1 MKKCKFIYKFKKIL
15 ISIMCI
21 ITLFFAMPVKAS
33 AGVIESFFDVVCLI
47 PDLIM
52 TGLNGLL
59 GYNDKKTY
67 IDVNYKGLDVNG
79 GTGGRIYNFD
89 VTPADI
95 FRSGMKEEVLYST
108 LINKGRDSEDLD
120 ENGNAKSDGTY
131 HFSAVWKPMESNIKD
146 ENGNDIFIVYEG
158 SDPYSA
164 YTNNKYIIKC
174 SYNSDVF
181 NDLKENA
188 KLNGARDEYFI
199 PTEYLLE
206 NYKEEMKNYGIDTE
220 NLADAVF
227 YQTYSGDKYKDD
239 TRTILPLLNA
249 NFFAKSFDDKNDS
262 AGILQPVISYIYKS
276 LTKFVIIA
284 MLVVLL
290 YIGIRIIISSAVTE
304 QSKYKQLL
312 VDWFIGLCLVFC
324 MHIIMSFI
332 MSVNQLIVNTLGDT
346 SADNYY
352 ISLSSM
358 DGDGNK
364 NKGWNKVFENNNLK
378 IANFA
383 ADKLERID
391 GLKSFA
397 INENGCITDSKKFQK
412 ELTDKGLTSL
422 PLDARIY
429 KEPSKLTTFRT
440 GEEGDVWADKV
451 IYRCNIVEYI
461 RTCTTVDTDYVAYI
475 KHNGNETKIEYDGT
489 IKDEKNNDEES
500 DDEESDDEKVYTGT
514 FYAYIL
520 MYIIIT
526 IETMIFVIKYI
537 KRVIYLAFLTMIAP
551 LIALMYPMD
560 KVGDGK
566 AQTFNMWFKEYLFNS
581 LLQPLHLLIYT
592 IFIVGATDLAH
603 SHCIYAIGFYAFM
616 LFAEGFFKKM
626 FGFDK
631 ANMPKGLG
639 SPLAA
644 GMSMKAFD
652 AITGLGPPGSP
663 GSKKG
668 GSTDSNPGGKIKR
681 AKAKFG
687 TSNSGM
693 PSSSGGSGG
702 SGMPSSSGGSGMPF
716 SSSDSGMPSSSG
728 GSGILSGLGNK
739 IKNGASAISAT
750 TTFGMGKQAI
760 NRKKSSLVRAI
771 TGGKTGNFKNAL
783 KEHKLDMAKTAG
795 RTGLKIANRAAGTA
809 AGTLLG
815 LTSGVIGAAVTGDSS
830 YLTKGITTGAA
841 TGFNRS
847 KNVESWIARE
857 NEENKKMYASENV
870 AYAAQMSKEQ
880 FMKDNYKYFDS
891 LPDSKR
897 QNLLETLE
905 TFTPY
910 MDFKDTSQLEAMDA
924 IYQENKSDMSLED
937 IYNSSQDAKT
947 WGDLTDSSRRS
958 DYEKYLANEERKNIE
973 AKDVT
978 YTKDELDKEIE
989 AQRNA
994 EEERIRS
1001 KYEPKIKMKY
1011 DIKSDSEAKK
1021 LEIAMNKALS
1031 DMSKIDFKER
1041 AEGEIRNRKI
1051 DEISMERARQKSKMT
1066 QSYQNKMK

>member
-1 MKKCKFIYKFKKIL
+1 MLTHNKMIRFIQLKFGSSEHNEIL
-15 ISIMCI
+15 KLLEPG
-21 ITLFFAMPVKAS
+21 TNTFNKELLKAYLMNQKLQGKYNGIVPEPS
-33 AGVIESFFDVVCLI
+33 ESDNFV
-47 PDLIM
+47 
-52 TGLNGLL
+52 LL
-59 GYNDKKTY
+59 
-67 IDVNYKGLDVNG
+67 
-79 GTGGRIYNFD
+79 
-89 VTPADI
+89 VTD
-95 FRSGMKEEVLYST
+95 
-108 LINKGRDSEDLD
+108 
-120 ENGNAKSDGTY
+120 
-131 HFSAVWKPMESNIKD
+131 
-146 ENGNDIFIVYEG
+146 
-158 SDPYSA
+158 
-164 YTNNKYIIKC
+164 YTEFTQNNKKYI
-174 SYNSDVF
+174 SDISTKKV
-181 NDLKENA
+181 E
-188 KLNGARDEYFI
+188 
-199 PTEYLLE
+199 
-206 NYKEEMKNYGIDTE
+206 
-220 NLADAVF
+220 
-227 YQTYSGDKYKDD
+227 
-239 TRTILPLLNA
+239 RTILPLLDA
-249 NFFAKSFDDKNDS
+249 NFFSQKNSNDQNNSARILKGTISTVYSNLAKFS
-262 AGILQPVISYIYKS
+262 IL
-276 LTKFVIIA
+276 L
-284 MLVVLL
+284 MMVVLL
-290 YIGIRIIISSAVTE
+290 YIGIRIIISTTSESQA
-304 QSKYKQLL
+304 KYKELL
-312 VDWFIGLCLVFC
+312 VGWFIGLCLIFF
-324 MHIIMSFI
+324 MHVIMSFI
-332 MSVNQLIVNTLGDT
+332 SQFNELIVNTLGSSNVDE
-346 SADNYY
+346 YY
-352 ISLSSM
+352 ITVSDLDNDGWKNILNSSNSKIKYFVAEKL
-358 DGDGNK
+358 DYNLTFSDLKEFEINGNGETIT
-364 NKGWNKVFENNNLK
+364 NKWEKQGENNSTVKVNARLYK
-378 IANFA
+378 KD
-383 ADKLERID
+383 ADYIL
-391 GLKSFA
+391 
-397 INENGCITDSKKFQK
+397 
-412 ELTDKGLTSL
+412 
-422 PLDARIY
+422 Y
-429 KEPSKLTTFRT
+429 K
-440 GEEGDVWADKV
+440 
-451 IYRCNIVEYI
+451 CNIIEYM
-461 RTCTTVDTDYVAYI
+461 RTCISVDSDYVEEL
-475 KHNGNETKIEYDGT
+475 KHQSDGSVKINTDASSSDEEDDN
-489 IKDEKNNDEES
+489 DEKNM
-500 DDEESDDEKVYTGT
+500 GT
-514 FYAYIL
+514 VFFGYAVLYIML
-520 MYIIIT
+520 V
-526 IETMIFVIKYI
+526 IETVTFVVKYL

-581 LLQPLHLLIYT
+581 LLQPLHLLLYT
-592 IFIVGATDLAH
+592 IFIVGAEDLVH

-644 GMSMKAFD
+644 GMSMKMFD

-668 GSTDSNPGGKIKR
+668 GNSDSTSGGKIKR

-687 TSNSGM
+687 TDDPGM
-693 PSSSGGSGG
+693 PLSSGGPGIPLG
-702 SGMPSSSGGSGMPF
+702 SG
-716 SSSDSGMPSSSG
+716 DSGMPSSSG
-728 GSGILSGLGNK
+728 GSKMPFGSGGSKMPSSSGGIKSG
-739 IKNGASAISAT
+739 ISSA
-750 TTFGMGKQAI
+750 FGIGRHAI
-760 NRKKSSLVRAI
+760 NRKKSNIVRAI
-771 TGGKTGNFKNAL
+771 TGGKTGNFTNAL
-783 KEHKLDMAKTAG
+783 KGHKLDIAKTVG

-830 YLTKGITTGAA
+830 YLTKGVTTGAA

-870 AYAAQMSKEQ
+870 AYAAQMSKDQ

-910 MDFKDTSQLEAMDA
+910 MDFKDTSQLEAIDA
-924 IYQENKSDMSLED
+924 IYQENKGDMSLED

>member
-33 AGVIESFFDVVCLI
+33 AGVIESFFDIVCWI

-67 IDVNYKGLDVNG
+67 IDVNYKGLDLNS

-95 FRSGMKEEVLYST
+95 FRSGMKEKVRYADSVKSKNFEDLVATGETDSEYIFEIVYNQKGDGT
-108 LINKGRDSEDLD
+108 LTENGKEIFVVYESKKIQGSPPSYCAYINNEYVIKCLRDSEEYEKLV
-120 ENGNAKSDGTY
+120 ENHELNESGT
-131 HFSAVWKPMESNIKD
+131 HNIIPIEYLI
-146 ENGNDIFIVYEG
+146 ENYEEEMRNYLND
-158 SDPYSA
+158 
-164 YTNNKYIIKC
+164 
-174 SYNSDVF
+174 NSD
-181 NDLKENA
+181 LY
-188 KLNGARDEYFI
+188 LGDEYR
-199 PTEYLLE
+199 E
-206 NYKEEMKNYGIDTE
+206 
-220 NLADAVF
+220 
-227 YQTYSGDKYKDD
+227 S
-239 TRTILPLLNA
+239 TRTILPLLNVD
-249 NFFAKSFDDKNDS
+249 FFAKNYDDENDS
-262 AGILQPVISYIYKS
+262 AGILQPVISYVYQS

-312 VDWFIGLCLVFC
+312 VDWCIGLCLVFC

-332 MSVNQLIVNTLGDT
+332 MSVNQLIVNTLGSTD
-346 SADNYY
+346 ADNYY
-352 ISLSSM
+352 ISLSSANW
-358 DGDGNK
+358 DK
-364 NKGWNKVFENNNLK
+364 IFEPSKKK

-391 GLKSFA
+391 GLESFS
-397 INENGCITDSKKFQK
+397 IDKNGCITDSKKFQK
-412 ELTDKGLTSL
+412 ELTDKSLTSL

-429 KEPSKLTTFRT
+429 KEPSKFTTSKT

-475 KHNGNETKIEYDGT
+475 KHNGNKTKIEYDGT
-489 IKDEKNNDEES
+489 VKDEESNDEES
-500 DDEESDDEKVYTGT
+500 DDEKIYTGT

-520 MYIIIT
+520 MYIILA
-526 IETMIFVIKYI
+526 IETVIFAIKYI

-581 LLQPLHLLIYT
+581 LLQPLHLLLYT

-644 GMSMKAFD
+644 GMSMKVFD

-668 GSTDSNPGGKIKR
+668 GGTDSNPGGKIKR

-702 SGMPSSSGGSGMPF
+702 SGMPFSSGDSGMPFSSGGSGMPF
-716 SSSDSGMPSSSG
+716 SSGNSGMPSSSG
-728 GSGILSGLGNK
+728 R
-739 IKNGASAISAT
+739 IKNGISSALGI
-750 TTFGMGKQAI
+750 GKQAF

-771 TGGKTGNFKNAL
+771 TGGKTGNFTNAL
-783 KEHKLDMAKTAG
+783 KGHKLDIAKTVG

-815 LTSGVIGAAVTGDSS
+815 LTSGVIGTAVTGDSS
-830 YLTKGITTGAA
+830 YLTKGVTTGAA

-847 KNVESWIARE
+847 KNIESWMARE

-924 IYQENKSDMSLED
+924 IYQENKGDMSLED

-958 DYEKYLANEERKNIE
+958 DYEKYIANEERKNIE

-1011 DIKSDSEAKK
+1011 DIKSDSEAQK

>member
-21 ITLFFAMPVKAS
+21 ITLFFAMPVKTS
-33 AGVIESFFDVVCLI
+33 AGVIESFFDIVCWF

-67 IDVNYKGLDVNG
+67 IDVNYKGLDLNG

-95 FRSGMKEEVLYST
+95 FRSGMKEKVLYADSVKSKNFEDLVATGETDGEYIFEIVNNQEGDGT
-108 LINKGRDSEDLD
+108 LTENGKEIFVVYDSNKIQGSPPSYCAYINNEYVIKCLRDSEEYEKLVENQELNESKTHNIIPIEYLIENYEEKMRNYLNDNYDLYL
-120 ENGNAKSDGTY
+120 G
-131 HFSAVWKPMESNIKD
+131 
-146 ENGNDIFIVYEG
+146 
-158 SDPYSA
+158 
-164 YTNNKYIIKC
+164 
-174 SYNSDVF
+174 
-181 NDLKENA
+181 
-188 KLNGARDEYFI
+188 DEYR
-199 PTEYLLE
+199 E
-206 NYKEEMKNYGIDTE
+206 
-220 NLADAVF
+220 
-227 YQTYSGDKYKDD
+227 S

-249 NFFAKSFDDKNDS
+249 DFFAKNYDDENDS
-262 AGILQPVISYIYKS
+262 AGILQPVISYVYQS

-312 VDWFIGLCLVFC
+312 VDWCIGLCLVFC

-332 MSVNQLIVNTLGDT
+332 MSVNQLIVNTLGSTD
-346 SADNYY
+346 ADNYY
-352 ISLSSM
+352 ISLSSSNL
-358 DGDGNK
+358 DK
-364 NKGWNKVFENNNLK
+364 IFEPSDKK

-391 GLKSFA
+391 GLESFA
-397 INENGCITDSKKFQK
+397 IDKNGCITDSEKFQK
-412 ELTDKGLTSL
+412 EDADQNSSSL

-429 KEPSKLTTFRT
+429 KEPSKFTTFMT

-489 IKDEKNNDEES
+489 VNDEENNEEEN
-500 DDEESDDEKVYTGT
+500 DEEKIYTGT
-514 FYAYIL
+514 FYAYII
-520 MYIIIT
+520 MYIILT
-526 IETMIFVIKYI
+526 IETVIFVVKYL

-581 LLQPLHLLIYT
+581 LLQPLHLLLYT
-592 IFIVGATDLAH
+592 IFIVGAKELAH
-603 SHCIYAIGFYAFM
+603 SHCIYAIGFYAYM

-644 GMSMKAFD
+644 GMSMKVFD

-663 GSKKG
+663 GGKKD
-668 GSTDSNPGGKIKR
+668 GSSDSTSGGKIKR

-687 TSNSGM
+687 TDDPRM
-693 PSSSGGSGG
+693 PLSSGGLGIPLG
-702 SGMPSSSGGSGMPF
+702 SG
-716 SSSDSGMPSSSG
+716 DSGMPSSSG
-728 GSGILSGLGNK
+728 GSKMPLGSGGSKMPSSSGGIKSG
-739 IKNGASAISAT
+739 ISSA
-750 TTFGMGKQAI
+750 FGIGKYAFK
-760 NRKKSSLVRAI
+760 RKKSSLVRAI
-771 TGGKTGNFKNAL
+771 TGGKTDNFTNAL
-783 KEHKLDMAKTAG
+783 KGHKLDIAKTAG

-815 LTSGVIGAAVTGDSS
+815 LTSGVIGTAVTGDSS
-830 YLTKGITTGAA
+830 YLTKGVTTGAA

-870 AYAAQMSKEQ
+870 AYAAQMSKDQ

-891 LPDSKR
+891 LSDSKK

-924 IYQENKSDMSLED
+924 IYQENKGDMSLED

-958 DYEKYLANEERKNIE
+958 DYEKYLASEERKNIE

-978 YTKDELDKEIE
+978 YTKDEIDKEIE

-1001 KYEPKIKMKY
+1001 KYEQKIKMKY

-1021 LEIAMNKALS
+1021 LEITMNKALS

-1051 DEISMERARQKSKMT
+1051 DEISMERARKKSKMT